1 MYCQNSLIFR
11 LLKLHNICWGSPG
24 EHLAVGPR
32 KYCRKIM
39 EKHTLEVDQ
48 SSSTI
53 FGRMVAGNVHFF
65 YFLMIS
71 CLYLSSLMQAKHI
84 SCGMIGLIFYV
95 FLK

>member
-32 KYCRKIM
+32 KYRRKIM
-39 EKHTLEVDQ
+39 EKHALEVDQ

-53 FGRMVAGNVHFF
+53 FGRMVARNVQFF
-65 YFLMIS
+65 FNDIMSIF
-71 CLYLSSLMQAKHI
+71 I
-84 SCGMIGLIFYV
+84 LINAS
-95 FLK
+95 